1 MLFIQNMG
9 LTEWLVILVLVLLLF
24 GGRKIPQLAKDLG
37 QGIREFRSALMNP
50 NQTTQVQ
57 APESEPRA
65 QLTAPEE
72 PAARRRKAP
81 VKAAAKRSPAKKKS
95 R

>member
-37 QGIREFRSALMNP
+37 QGIREFRSALINP
-50 NQTTQVQ
+50 NQTAQVHT
-57 APESEPRA
+57 PESEPRQ
-65 QLTAPEE
+65 QLPAPEE
-72 PAARRRKAP
+72 PAVKKKRAPARSAARKP
-81 VKAAAKRSPAKKKS
+81 KKKS

>member
-57 APESEPRA
+57 APESEPRQ
-65 QLTAPEE
+65 QLPAPEQ
-72 PAARRRKAP
+72 PAVKKRAPARSAARK
-81 VKAAAKRSPAKKKS
+81 PAKKKS

>member
-57 APESEPRA
+57 APESEPRQ
-65 QLTAPEE
+65 QLPAPEQ
-72 PAARRRKAP
+72 PAIKKKTPARSAARK
-81 VKAAAKRSPAKKKS
+81 PAKKKS